1 MSVLKKTKKT
11 IERNVWFGVRW
22 LQRSDLF
29 TSASSSSTPPLY
41 GVICLLLRGRGRC
54 VGFTES
60 SSSAFILVSKPANGE
75 PELDGHKK
83 KSISSLCV
91 ASTLTLAEVQET
103 EKSHRANSSSWCSHF
118 PCSDLLTLAFHSV
131 CVCVCVCVSSLL
143 ANNAAQ
149 EVCQDKGP
157 DCEALFWSVR
167 PTFEGDNNRVLLIP
181 EKPARCR
188 REPWIREKG
197 ITAPGVF
204 KARAGD
210 VPLAGECCCNMSC
223 FNRGWSKSRSHL
235 QVRPPTEEL
244 SGGFACFEVINMQL
258 HFMLLHVTFL
268 LNIV

>member
-1 MSVLKKTKKT
+1 MVAKGRPLHLSLQLLHSSAVWSHLPPFKRKGTLRRLHWKLFFCVYFGLENPQTENQNSMVIKKKASHLC
-11 IERNVWFGVRW
+11 VW
-22 LQRSDLF
+22 LQHWPWLKYKKQKN
-29 TSASSSSTPPLY
+29 L
-41 GVICLLLRGRGRC
+41 
-54 VGFTES
+54 TEQTTAPDVLTFHVLIS
-60 SSSAFILVSKPANGE
+60 WHWL
-75 PELDGHKK
+75 
-83 KSISSLCV
+83 SIVC
-91 ASTLTLAEVQET
+91 
-103 EKSHRANSSSWCSHF
+103 
-118 PCSDLLTLAFHSV
+118 V

-167 PTFEGDNNRVLLIP
+167 PTFEGDNNRFLLIP
-181 EKPARCR
+181 EKPTRCR

-258 HFMLLHVTFL
+258 HFMLLQDRKSV
-268 LNIV
+268 V